1 MLLFACSALRNED
14 KEASCSPESVVKQ
27 QQSIRKY
34 VDKINAL
41 LEQNAKSSSRPTIF
55 GTEHLT
61 ALDAQVAPLLV
72 RLQMTGK
79 EEYLGGE
86 DSAVRKFLQHIR
98 SLDEWKKAA
107 KGFHQEG

>member
-1 MLLFACSALRNED
+1 MPDFAPHIRNED
-14 KEASCSPESVVKQ
+14 KEASCLPDSVAKQ

-41 LEQNAKSSSRPTIF
+41 MEQNAKNSSRPTIF

-79 EEYLGGE
+79 DDYLGGE
-86 DSAVRKFLQHIR
+86 NSAVRKFLQYIR
-98 SLDEWKKAA
+98 TLDEWKKAA